1 MTTRALLDLLP
12 WGQGGGSRVPG
23 EGGVDYDALFV
34 KILNDDRFHAILEKI
49 ASDQVK
55 VMEDKLGEELR
66 LLEVRLAC
74 GDITSEDRMK
84 LCGAE
89 KPNAGGSR
97 SEEVET
103 IVRVHG
109 KLLDSTWLH

>member
-1 MTTRALLDLLP
+1 
-12 WGQGGGSRVPG
+12 
-23 EGGVDYDALFV
+23 
-34 KILNDDRFHAILEKI
+34 
-49 ASDQVK
+49 
-55 VMEDKLGEELR
+55 
-66 LLEVRLAC
+66 LEVRLAC

>member
-1 MTTRALLDLLP
+1 MTTRALMDLLP

-34 KILNDDRFHAILEKI
+34 KILDDDRFHAILEKI

-55 VMEDKLGEELR
+55 VMENKLGEELR

-74 GDITSEDRMK
+74 GDITSGDSPTTGPGP
-84 LCGAE
+84 GA
-89 KPNAGGSR
+89 G
-97 SEEVET
+97 
-103 IVRVHG
+103 
-109 KLLDSTWLH
+109 